1 MSQTRLLD
9 PHHRPAHIAMLKDDQ
24 STKISSP
31 VRATEHNGPNNQG
44 SSNVPSRYFGHY
56 MKKWQNNKLS
66 KKLLRQCKLGA
77 CSDAQ
82 ATLALNSSSRNA
94 VAKIIKKRHVC
105 TILCY
110 PALIVLIHSSSELQN
125 VTTLANKWKH
135 VLEGEQGLEVCKMLN
150 LCRQDST
157 NLCHPTWCE
166 FVSFSFFFHARL
178 CTIMWNWWVSTGH
191 FTLWPDPI
199 QHSQGSFVTNCRSE
213 TPLFLWGIMPQPRE
227 KRTCCVLKDLAWCS
241 FPASSVSA
249 HCSTP
254 HLAPDM
260 SSDSFDCI
268 RLNKDLARLD
278 KLKMMVEVE
287 VSKSGQTVS
296 KMFNSRDLVFI
307 FGPICLSSWS
317 LCHQLLEPGNVIIA
331 WTRHIVA
338 QCRFRAGS
346 PLSFGLLPS
355 PNKTLQ
361 SASASC
367 GASSQPQ
374 LPFDTDNTA

>member
-1 MSQTRLLD
+1 
-9 PHHRPAHIAMLKDDQ
+9 MLKDNQ

-31 VRATEHNGPNNQG
+31 VRATQHNGPNNQG
-44 SSNVPSRYFGHY
+44 SSNVPSRYSLAITWKNDKITSCLRNCWGSASWVPAAMHRPRWHWILPAETRSQ
-56 MKKWQNNKLS
+56 KSS
-66 KKLLRQCKLGA
+66 K
-77 CSDAQ
+77 SDMFA
-82 ATLALNSSSRNA
+82 
-94 VAKIIKKRHVC
+94 
-105 TILCY
+105 LCY

-125 VTTLANKWKH
+125 VTTLANKWKQ

-166 FVSFSFFFHARL
+166 FVPFSFFFHAHL

-213 TPLFLWGIMPQPRE
+213 TPLFLWGIMPQRRE
-227 KRTCCVLKDLAWCS
+227 KRTRCVLKDLAWCS
-241 FPASSVSA
+241 FPVSSVSA

-278 KLKMMVEVE
+278 KLKMMVE

-338 QCRFRAGS
+338 QCRFPAGS

-374 LPFDTDNTA
+374 LPFDTENTA